1 MLKLSRRGQKG
12 IWQITGTVGGERY
25 RESTGTNSEPHA
37 QVLLAQRQN
46 EALDRAVWGAKRTTL
61 FAEAVSLYVEQ
72 GGEVRF
78 LAKLLDRFGASRMAD
93 ITQADVSKFAKEAYP
108 NSGPEGIDRQ
118 VFTPL
123 IAIFRKAHKQG
134 MCEIPSFERP
144 DKPKREAVEY
154 ADDEYV
160 AKLLPSCSDR
170 LKAAVLTI
178 SYTAARASEA
188 CRVHDPDVNW
198 EAETMLFRKTKGGK
212 PRRVPLAPTVVETL
226 LPLRGTAGPL
236 FGFSSRY
243 SLNQAI
249 ERACKRAG
257 LPFMSSHKIGR
268 HSFAARLLRQ
278 GKTLKEVQEAG
289 GWSNKSYRLLA
300 EIYGHLEQSQ
310 IDATVRSADTNL
322 AQLIKSP
329 KKIEKIQRRRR
340 A

>member
-1 MLKLSRRGQKG
+1 MFKLVQRGKKG

-25 RESTGTNSEPHA
+25 RESTGTDSEPHA
-37 QVLLAQRQN
+37 QVLLAKRQS

-61 FAEAVSLYVEQ
+61 FAEGLSLYLEQ
-72 GGEVRF
+72 GGEARF
-78 LAKLLDRFGASRMAD
+78 TEKLLDRFGAYRMAD
-93 ITQADVSKFAKEAYP
+93 ITQADVLKFARETYP

-123 IAIFRKAHKQG
+123 IAIFRAANAAG
-134 MCEIPSFERP
+134 MCELPSFKRP
-144 DKPKREAVEY
+144 KKPEREAVQY

-160 AKLLPSCSDR
+160 ARLLPSCGVR
-170 LKAAVLTI
+170 LNAAVLSI

-188 CRVHDPDVNW
+188 CRVHDPDVDW
-198 EAETMLFRKTKGGK
+198 EAETLLLRKTKGGK
-212 PRRVPLAPTVVETL
+212 PRRVPLAAIVVEAL
-226 LPLRGTAGPL
+226 LPLRGTTGPL

-249 ERACKRAG
+249 ERACKRAK
-257 LPFMSSHKIGR
+257 LPYMSSHKIGR

-289 GWSNKSYRLLA
+289 GWSKKSYRLLA

-310 IDATVRSADTNL
+310 IDAAVRSADTNL
-322 AQLIKSP
+322 AQLMKP
-329 KKIEKIQRRRR
+329 TEKIRKIQRRRR